1 MQRPLFIADHSERL
15 LCPLPLKIE
24 SYSGCTGRCAYCSRN
39 GLRDPPGGVTT
50 NSVQYIEKY
59 FFRSGKGM
67 ERELIDQ
74 RSPIQIGPTSDPL
87 QVAEKVH
94 KNTLKVLKI
103 LQAREYPT
111 VLTTKFPDVLCDPA
125 YLRAMDGLPLAVQ
138 VSISSADPD
147 ILRRLEPGVP
157 SLPRRLEAMAQLHEA
172 GVHVQLR
179 LWPYA
184 PDLAGNVADLLQR
197 VKDAGVQTVLA
208 NPLKVYHNGTREG
221 INQALGRD
229 YIGTTPLDYVNGGLF
244 SIMSLEEQR
253 REMGALNDLCRA
265 LGMDMLSCDDW
276 PGSRDWRDCC
286 GVGGLPGFRPSPW
299 AYYVNGHRI
308 QDHCSFDEYLAGLD
322 CPWHEEF
329 KSEWE
334 AGKLARALP
343 DVIFHPEDGTYSRSH
358 FTFCSTSPQNRW
370 SNS

>member
-15 LCPLPLKIE
+15 ICPLPLKIE
-24 SYSGCTGRCAYCSRN
+24 SYSGCTGHCAYCSRT
-39 GLRDPPGGVTT
+39 GLRDSPHGVTA
-50 NSVQYIEKY
+50 NSVRYIEKY

-67 ERELIDQ
+67 VRALIDQ
-74 RSPIQIGPTSDPL
+74 RSPIQIGPASDPL
-87 QVAEKVH
+87 QAVEKVH

-103 LQAREYPT
+103 LQAREYPC

-125 YLRAMDGLPLAVQ
+125 YLRAVDGLPLVVQ

-157 SLPRRLEAMAQLHEA
+157 SLPRRLEAMVQLHEA

-197 VKDAGVQTVLA
+197 AKDAGVQTVLA
-208 NPLKVYHNGTREG
+208 NPLKVYHTGTREG
-221 INQALGRD
+221 INRALGRD
-229 YIGTTPLDYVNGGLF
+229 YLEFTPLNYVNGGLF

-253 REMGALNDLCRA
+253 REMSALADLCRSHS
-265 LGMDMLSCDDW
+265 MDMLSCDDW
-276 PGSRDWRDCC
+276 PRTRNWRDCC
-286 GVGGLPGFRPSPW
+286 GVGGLPGFKPSPW
-299 AYYVNGHRI
+299 AYYVNGYRI
-308 QDHCSFDEYLAGLD
+308 QDHCSFDEYMRGLD
-322 CPWHEEF
+322 CPWHAEF
-329 KSEWE
+329 KQEWE

-343 DVIFHPEDGTYSRSH
+343 DVIFHEEDLSYSRLA
-358 FTFCSTSPQNRW
+358 R
-370 SNS
+370 